1 MRTVYFILIAG
12 LIFLLAACGATQPDP
27 TQAPVEG
34 QQTSLPRDSKPDP
47 AATATIVLAQET
59 PLEQTPATA
68 AATATAEDV
77 APEEP
82 TAEITVTSAQQTAAT
97 AEKMTPDEEKMPH
110 QESPEEQRQ
119 LLASLSIIGA
129 PPELDN
135 EVWLNSEPLKL
146 ADLRGKVV
154 IVEFWTYG

>member
-1 MRTVYFILIAG
+1 MRTVYFILTAG
-12 LIFLLAACGATQPDP
+12 LIFLLAACGATQTGP

-34 QQTSLPRDSKPDP
+34 QQTSLPWDSKPAV
-47 AATATIVLAQET
+47 AATTVLVQET
-59 PLEQTPATA
+59 PPEKASATV
-68 AATATAEDV
+68 AATATAEEV
-77 APEEP
+77 VPEAPTVEM
-82 TAEITVTSAQQTAAT
+82 TAMPAQQPAAT
-97 AEKMTPDEEKMPH
+97 TEKMMPDEEKSSH
-110 QESPEEQRQ
+110 QEPTAEQRQ
-119 LLASLSIIGA
+119 LLASLSVIGA